1 MTMTDKKRSAG
12 VFLVVLVGLFAGF
25 ALLAG
30 PASAE
35 VSGGAHADDT
45 SVASGNAT
53 AIDGSTASGD
63 ATAIGGSVASGC
75 SEATDESTASGAP
88 PHCPKAAAPAPHHGP
103 AKATPTRSLALTGSS
118 DGPLAAGAL
127 VAIVV
132 GAMLVAATTDRRRHA
147 LS

>member
-1 MTMTDKKRSAG
+1 MTDKKRSAG
-12 VFLVVLVGLFAGF
+12 VFLVALAGLFASF

-75 SEATDESTASGAP
+75 STATDASTASGAP
-88 PHCPKAAAPAPHHGP
+88 PNCPTAAAPAPMP
-103 AKATPTRSLALTGSS
+103 AQPTPPHSLALTGSA
-118 DGPLAAGAL
+118 DGPLAAGGL

-132 GAMLVAATTDRRRHA
+132 GAMLVTVASDRRRQA
-147 LS
+147 LLS